1 MDMIS
6 FREYL
11 SEKLLKG
18 FESPLREYTEIYENP
33 SRDELSAIQTIQ
45 FGAILS
51 GPTLYVWDRDLA
63 THENVKYQLTL
74 QTDWLPLYLYLKS
87 GSVKVE
93 LALWTMKGTNHTG
106 YNSAAGMAD
115 ITKRITTNPPIQR
128 LGRVVVKPW

>member
-1 MDMIS
+1 MIS
-6 FREYL
+6 FKEYL

-33 SRDELSAIQTIQ
+33 SRAELSNIQTWQ

-74 QTDWLPLYLYLKS
+74 QSDWLPLYLYLKS
-87 GSVKVE
+87 GAVEVE
-93 LALWTMKGTNHTG
+93 LALWTMKGTSHKD
-106 YNSAAGMAD
+106 YNSDAGIAA
-115 ITKRITTNPPIQR
+115 ITKRLTTNPPIQR
-128 LGRVVVKPW
+128 LGRVVVRPW